1 MSPAF
6 RSFSSLSLLQLSLVL
21 TVFVFSPAL
30 RAENGKI
37 RFRIV
42 EDTATADATP
52 TPARIHLVDSD
63 KKPVLPD
70 SLLTWDDH
78 FNCDGTAV
86 LDVPAGDYAYT
97 VERGPEYR
105 RASGTVTV
113 TVGKTSECE
122 VTLTR
127 YIDMA
132 ARGWWSGET
141 HIHRPLDDV
150 PLLMRSEDLHV
161 APVMTMWNK
170 DSLWKTRE
178 LPAPGQL
185 VREAE
190 KDRLYHVLAIED
202 ERSGGALFFLNPRKP
217 VDVSTEQ
224 REFPSPLVYMRR
236 ALEHGAWIDIEKPF
250 WWDVPTWAASGE
262 IDSIGIANNHMC
274 RRRMYENEAWGRP
287 RDESLLPPPRG
298 NGFHS
303 QEVYYRLLNC
313 GLRIPPSA
321 GSASGVLPNPIGYN
335 RVYVHI
341 DGEFGWDAWWKNLA
355 AGRSFVTN
363 GPMLLVEAGGKG
375 PGSVFRG
382 DERVEIALD
391 VRVAG
396 NDPIE
401 SVEVIRD
408 GKVVQRR
415 EGGRLDA
422 WLRPD
427 PLVFERSGWFLVRTI
442 AKVPYTF
449 RFASTAPFFVEIGD
463 SKSTIHRADVDY
475 FLQWIDERIGRIER
489 DEKGKLPDL
498 KQRATIVET
507 HREARRFYE
516 GLLEKS

>member
-1 MSPAF
+1 
-6 RSFSSLSLLQLSLVL
+6 V
-21 TVFVFSPAL
+21 
-30 RAENGKI
+30 
-37 RFRIV
+37 
-42 EDTATADATP
+42 
-52 TPARIHLVDSD
+52 
-63 KKPVLPD
+63 
-70 SLLTWDDH
+70 
-78 FNCDGTAV
+78 
-86 LDVPAGDYAYT
+86 
-97 VERGPEYR
+97 
-105 RASGTVTV
+105 
-113 TVGKTSECE
+113 
-122 VTLTR
+122 
-127 YIDMA
+127 
-132 ARGWWSGET
+132 
-141 HIHRPLDDV
+141 
-150 PLLMRSEDLHV
+150 
-161 APVMTMWNK
+161 
-170 DSLWKTRE
+170 
-178 LPAPGQL
+178 PAPGHL

-190 KDRLYHVLAIED
+190 KDRLYHVISIED
-202 ERSGGALFFLNPRKP
+202 ERSGGALFFLNSRQP

-236 ALEHGAWIDIEKPF
+236 ALKQGAWIDIEKPF
-250 WWDVPTWAASGE
+250 WWDVPTWVASGE

-274 RRRMYENEAWGRP
+274 RRKMYENEAWGRP
-287 RDESLLPPPRG
+287 RDESRLPPPRG

-341 DGEFGWDAWWKNLA
+341 DGEFGWDAWWKGLA

-363 GPMLLVEAGGKG
+363 GPMLLVEAAGKG

-401 SVEVIRD
+401 SIEVIRD

-415 EGGRLDA
+415 EGDRLDA

-442 AKVPYTF
+442 AKVPHTF
-449 RFASTAPFFVEIGD
+449 RFASTAPFFVEVGET
-463 SKSTIHRADVDY
+463 KSTIHRADVDY
-475 FLQWIDERIGRIER
+475 FLQWIDERIDRIRR
-489 DEKGKLPDL
+489 DERGHLPDAE
-498 KQRATIVET
+498 QRTTILET